1 MAVNGS
7 RKVFRRPPRLQPG
20 MTIGVIAPASAVRD
34 PNLEAGIEAIRARGY
49 QVETGN
55 GLYNRHGFLAGTDR
69 GRAQDFTDMFAR
81 KEIDAVFCA
90 RGGYGASRILEHV
103 DWEVVRRNP
112 KPFVGY
118 SDITALHL
126 AMERFTGQ
134 ITLHGPM
141 VTTLGEGLSAPAEVC
156 FWRML
161 EKSEP
166 PGAYDSQGADV
177 KTLVSGTAEGRL
189 AGGNMTLLC
198 AAVGTPETPDFR
210 DRIVLLEDIGEPAYR
225 IDRMLVHLRRS
236 GLLHQ
241 AAGFVIGT
249 ATGWEEEEETPP
261 VIRLEDVWR
270 EHFVP
275 LGKPT
280 ITGFPFGHID
290 SPLTLPLGCRASLRA
305 DACELTVLEPAVE

>member
-1 MAVNGS
+1 MSGS
-7 RKVFRRPPRLQPG
+7 REVFRRPPRLQPG

-34 PNLEAGIEAIRARGY
+34 PHLDTGFEAIRARGY
-49 QVETGN
+49 QVETGS

-103 DWEVVRRNP
+103 DWEIVRRNP

-118 SDITALHL
+118 SDITALQL
-126 AMERFTGQ
+126 AMERFTGL

-141 VTTLGEGLSAPAEVC
+141 VTTLGEGLSEPAKEC

-161 EKSEP
+161 EKAEP
-166 PGAYDSQGADV
+166 PGTYHSQGADV
-177 KTLVSGTAEGRL
+177 KTLVGGTAEGRL

-198 AAVGTPETPDFR
+198 ASIGTPEMPDFR
-210 DRIVLLEDIGEPAYR
+210 DRIVLLEDVGEPAYR
-225 IDRMLVHLRRS
+225 IDRILVHLHRS
-236 GLLHQ
+236 GLLQQ

-249 ATGWEEEEETPP
+249 AIGWEEEENSPP

-280 ITGFPFGHID
+280 IIGFPFGHID
-290 SPLTLPLGCRASLRA
+290 SPLTIPLGCRACLHA